1 MVSSRL
7 RGAAYAWRHF
17 LNNTNLLPEVAIWL
31 PRLPMTKAVVKAMDA
46 VQAFIATL
54 KNPSIPAVNNFVVA
68 GASKRGWYAPGQHQ
82 PTRHLLFSSR
92 VRTGPLGLLP
102 LSTSVSWVSSRW

>member
-1 MVSSRL
+1 
-7 RGAAYAWRHF
+7 
-17 LNNTNLLPEVAIWL
+17 
-31 PRLPMTKAVVKAMDA
+31 MTKAVVKAMDA

-68 GASKRGWYAPGQHQ
+68 GASKRGWYAPGQSQHMAISSSPRQ
-82 PTRHLLFSSR
+82 SGRHGSTH
-92 VRTGPLGLLP
+92 VCACERTGPLGLPP

>member
-1 MVSSRL
+1 
-7 RGAAYAWRHF
+7 
-17 LNNTNLLPEVAIWL
+17 LNNTKLMPEIAVWL

-68 GASKRGWYAPGQHQ
+68 GASKRGW
-82 PTRHLLFSSR
+82 
-92 VRTGPLGLLP
+92 
-102 LSTSVSWVSSRW
+102 